1 MDAYQI
7 AQLVGFVALVSI
19 ALLVLETAM
28 RRSKSPRRDSRR
40 RNQGGQPPS

>member
-1 MDAYQI
+1 MEIYQI

-19 ALLVLETAM
+19 ALLVLEAAM
-28 RRSKSPRRDSRR
+28 RRSKSPRRDARR